1 MQAKGFKTHSGIMT
15 DVGAKTPSIRT
26 MTEQTRRLIPLTFV
40 LLWSSG
46 FIIARY
52 GMPHSEPMT
61 FSFLRFSGVLL
72 IMLPAI
78 AIMKPAWPN
87 WAQARHIALA
97 GLLLQAG
104 YLGGVWAAVKHGM
117 SAGLV
122 ALIMGLQP
130 ILTAWLSAYVAERIT
145 GRQWAGLL
153 LGLSGVALVVW
164 AKLSITNLSW
174 LSLGLAGFALA
185 CITVG
190 TLYQKKFC
198 PSFDL
203 RTGSAIQFA
212 VSAIACLP
220 FMFLFESREINW
232 HPEMIGALVWAI
244 LGLSI
249 GAISLLFIMI
259 CEGAATK
266 VTSLLYL
273 TPPTTAIM
281 AWILFN
287 EPITLLTVSG
297 TLLTVVGVWWVVSQ
311 GSSNKEKNQ

>member
-1 MQAKGFKTHSGIMT
+1 MN
-15 DVGAKTPSIRT
+15 
-26 MTEQTRRLIPLTFV
+26 EQTHRLIPITFV
-40 LLWSSG
+40 LLWSTG

-61 FSFLRFSGVLL
+61 FSFLRFAGVLL

-78 AIMKPAWPN
+78 ALMKAEWPSGS
-87 WAQARHIALA
+87 QARHIAVA

-104 YLGGVWAAVKHGM
+104 YLGGVWAAVRHGM

-122 ALIMGLQP
+122 ALIVGLQP
-130 ILTAWLSAYVAERIT
+130 IITAWFSAYIAERIT
-145 GRQWAGLL
+145 TRQWAGLL

-174 LSLGLAGFALA
+174 LSLGLAGLALA

-212 VSAIACLP
+212 VSALACLP
-220 FMFLFESREINW
+220 FMYLFETREITW
-232 HPEMIGALVWAI
+232 HPEMIGALAWAI
-244 LGLSI
+244 FGLSI

-259 CEGAATK
+259 REGAATK

-273 TPPTTAIM
+273 TPPTTAMM

-287 EPITLLTVSG
+287 EPITLLTVTG
-297 TLLTVVGVWWVVSQ
+297 TLLTVLGVWWVVSQ
-311 GSSNKEKNQ
+311 GNSNKEKNQ

>member
-1 MQAKGFKTHSGIMT
+1 MNAHTH
-15 DVGAKTPSIRT
+15 
-26 MTEQTRRLIPLTFV
+26 RLIPITFV
-40 LLWSSG
+40 LLWSTG

-61 FSFLRFSGVLL
+61 FSFLRFTGVLL

-78 AIMKPAWPN
+78 ALMKAEWPSRS
-87 WAQARHIALA
+87 QTRHIAVA

-104 YLGGVWAAVKHGM
+104 YLGGVWAAVRHGM

-122 ALIMGLQP
+122 ALIVGLQP
-130 ILTAWLSAYVAERIT
+130 IITAWFSAYIAERIT
-145 GRQWAGLL
+145 ARQWAGLL
-153 LGLSGVALVVW
+153 LGLSGVTLVVW

-174 LSLGLAGFALA
+174 LSLGLASLALT

-212 VSAIACLP
+212 VSALACLP
-220 FMFLFESREINW
+220 FMFLFETREITW
-232 HPEMIGALVWAI
+232 HPEMIGALAWAI
-244 LGLSI
+244 FGLSI

-259 CEGAATK
+259 REGAATK

-273 TPPTTAIM
+273 TPPTTAMM

-287 EPITLLTVSG
+287 EPITLLTVTG
-297 TLLTVVGVWWVVSQ
+297 TLLTVLGVWWVVSQ
-311 GSSNKEKNQ
+311 GNSNKEKNQ